1 MLSSKG
7 SFFQSTYRI
16 LLLILAGESIFL
28 LPFVL
33 SRIFRPTFLA
43 VFELTNYQLGVCFS
57 IYGMVALFSY
67 LYGGVLA
74 DMFSP
79 RKLIATALFLT
90 GVGGLYLATYPS
102 YFQLKLLFGYWGF
115 TTIFLFWGAMI
126 KATRVWGGAAQQG
139 RAFGYLE
146 GGRGIVAATLGAT
159 GVLIFSLF
167 LPETVESS
175 SLFQRQFAFRY
186 VVLFTS
192 GLVFCIAVLTFFG
205 LREREPQHALDERP
219 KISLTAVKQVMHYK
233 SVYLLMLIVLC
244 AYVGYKVTDIFS
256 LYAAEI
262 IRFNEVD
269 AAKVGAF
276 QMYLRPIVCVLA
288 GFLADKTRTS
298 IWLIV
303 GFVFLGSGALIF
315 ASGIISEGLPFLF
328 ICSMIVVL
336 IGTYGLRT
344 LYFSAFQEG
353 KIPMALTGTAVG
365 LVSVLGYTPDIF
377 MGPLMGYFLD
387 TYPGINGHRR
397 VFVTLALF
405 STIGGWAAYRFHR
418 LNASTRLKNES
429 LKQ

>member
-1 MLSSKG
+1 MSSSKG
-7 SFFQSTYRI
+7 TFFKSTYRI

-57 IYGMVALFSY
+57 IYGTVALLSY

-74 DMFSP
+74 DIFSP
-79 RKLIATALFLT
+79 RKLISSALFLT
-90 GVGGLYLATYPS
+90 AIGGLYLATFPT
-102 YFQLKLLFGYWGF
+102 YFELKILFGYWGF

-126 KATRVWGGAAQQG
+126 KATRVWGGARQQG

-146 GGRGIVAATLGAT
+146 GGRGVVAATLGAT

-175 SLFQRQFAFRY
+175 SLLQRQFAFRY
-186 VVLFTS
+186 VILFTS
-192 GLVFCIAVLTFFG
+192 VLVFCIAFLVFFG
-205 LREREPQHALDERP
+205 LKDSDTHTTSENAPR
-219 KISLTAVKQVMHYK
+219 ITLTAVKHVLQYN
-233 SVYLLMLIVLC
+233 SIFLLMLIVLC

-288 GFLADKTRTS
+288 GILADKTKTS
-298 IWLIV
+298 TWLII
-303 GFVFLGSGALIF
+303 GFIFLGSGALFF
-315 ASGIISEGLPFLF
+315 ASGTIANGLPFLF
-328 ICSMIVVL
+328 ICSMVVVL

-365 LVSVLGYTPDIF
+365 VVSVLGYTPDIF
-377 MGPLMGYFLD
+377 MGPLMGYLLD
-387 TYPGINGHRR
+387 AFPGIKGFQF
-397 VFVTLALF
+397 VFVSLALF
-405 STIGGWAAYRFHR
+405 SALGGWAAYRFNR
-418 LNASTRLKNES
+418 INSQKAA
-429 LKQ
+429 

>member
-1 MLSSKG
+1 MSSSKG
-7 SFFQSTYRI
+7 TFFKSTYRI

-57 IYGMVALFSY
+57 IYGTVALLSY

-74 DMFSP
+74 DIFSP
-79 RKLIATALFLT
+79 RKLIASALFLT
-90 GVGGLYLATYPS
+90 AIGGLYLATFPT
-102 YFQLKLLFGYWGF
+102 YFELKILFGYWGF

-126 KATRVWGGAAQQG
+126 KATRVWGGARQQG

-146 GGRGIVAATLGAT
+146 GGRGVVAATLGAT

-175 SLFQRQFAFRY
+175 SLLQRQFAFRH
-186 VVLFTS
+186 VILFTS
-192 GLVFCIAVLTFFG
+192 VLVFCIAFLVFFG
-205 LREREPQHALDERP
+205 LKDSDTHTTSENAPR
-219 KISLTAVKQVMHYK
+219 ITLTAVKHVLQYN
-233 SVYLLMLIVLC
+233 SIFLLMLIVLC

-288 GFLADKTRTS
+288 GILADKTKTS
-298 IWLIV
+298 MWLII
-303 GFVFLGSGALIF
+303 GFIFLGSGALFF
-315 ASGIISEGLPFLF
+315 ASGTIANGLPFVF
-328 ICSMIVVL
+328 ICSMVVVL

-365 LVSVLGYTPDIF
+365 VVSVLGYTPDIF
-377 MGPLMGYFLD
+377 MGPLMGYLLD
-387 TYPGINGHRR
+387 AFPGIKGFQF
-397 VFVTLALF
+397 VFVSLALF
-405 STIGGWAAYRFHR
+405 SALGGWAAYHFNRI
-418 LNASTRLKNES
+418 NSQKAA
-429 LKQ
+429 